1 MKHARP
7 EPAVFGQFLGQP
19 VHQVTLG
26 RPGGL
31 QAQIITWGA
40 VLRDL
45 SLPLAGGTRLPLTL
59 GFDTFAPYPAHSP
72 YFGAIVGRYAN
83 RIAGG
88 RFTQGGRIHHLDR
101 NEARKTTLHGGKNG
115 FARRLWQIADLTDD
129 SVTLCLTSTDG
140 DQGFPGTLAAC
151 CTYTVTENR
160 LEVQFFAKTDQP
172 TPVNLS
178 QHAYFNLDGGPDL
191 RDHDLQIFADAYTP
205 VGPDQ
210 VPTGQI
216 LPVDDTSFDFRQPRL
231 LRQMQ
236 STFDHNFV
244 LSSRPSETNAL
255 RPAARLASHKTGIS
269 MLVQTTKPGLQLYDG
284 HLLNVPV
291 PGHGGR
297 TYGRCAGLCLE
308 AQYYP
313 DSPNQPGFPDSI
325 LLPGHDY
332 AHLSIFSFERH
343 VAPSLAVSGRLLTLD

>member
-1 MKHARP
+1 MKHALP
-7 EPAVFGQFLGQP
+7 TPTVFGQFQGQQ

-26 RPGGL
+26 RPNGL

-59 GFDTFAPYPAHSP
+59 GFDTFDLYPAHSP
-72 YFGAIVGRYAN
+72 YFGAVVGRYAN

-88 RFTQGGRIHHLDR
+88 QFTHAGRVHQLDR
-101 NEARKTTLHGGKNG
+101 NEAQRTTLHGGSDG
-115 FARRLWQIADLTDD
+115 FSRRIWRIVDLTPE
-129 SVTLCLTSTDG
+129 SLTLALTSFDG
-140 DQGFPGTLAAC
+140 DQGFPGTLTASV
-151 CTYTVTENR
+151 TYTITDNR
-160 LEVQFFAKTDQP
+160 LEVQFAAKADQP

-178 QHAYFNLDGGPDL
+178 QHAYFNLDGGPDTSG
-191 RDHDLQIFADAYTP
+191 HSLQIFANAYTP

-210 VPTGQI
+210 LPTGEI
-216 LPVDDTSFDFRQPRL
+216 LPVEGTALNFRQPKL
-231 LRQMQ
+231 LGQLQ
-236 STFDHNFV
+236 SAFDHNFV

-255 RPAARLASHKTGIS
+255 RAAARLESHESGIS

-297 TYGRCAGLCLE
+297 TYRRCAGLCLE

-325 LLPGHDY
+325 LLPDHDY
-332 AHLSIFSFERH
+332 THRTTFSFERQKTL
-343 VAPSLAVSGRLLTLD
+343 SLAGSARPNAHG